1 MDDPAVMAGLMKAGL
16 GFFIEDENS
25 LARMA
30 AGLVRAATLRDWAIY
45 VLAGPTLTV
54 LWAGSFNLETVNLL
68 IPS

>member
-1 MDDPAVMAGLMKAGL
+1 
-16 GFFIEDENS
+16 
-25 LARMA
+25 MA